1 MNELIIKGKKSKEV
15 SFILGNLSTGEKNK
29 GLNTMADFLVNNK
42 EEIINAN
49 KIDLQAAVEKGTSKS
64 MLDRLTLNEERIEGM
79 ANGLRQVAVLPD
91 PVGEVLGMWNRPN
104 GLQIGQ
110 KRVPLG
116 VIGIIYEARPN
127 VTSDAAGLCFKAGN
141 TVILRGGSEAINS
154 NKAIVKVLRAGL
166 KAINLPEDAIQLV
179 EDTSREVATE
189 MMKLKEYIDV
199 LIPRGGAGLIQAVV
213 KNATVPVI
221 ETGTGNCHIYVDEY
235 ADFEMAK
242 NIVLNAKTSRP
253 SVIQA
258 VVKNATVPVIET
270 GTGNCHIYVDE
281 YADFEMAKNIV
292 LNAKTSRPSVCN
304 ASVCNAAE
312 KLLVHE
318 KIAKEFMPIILNE
331 LKEKKVEIRGDE
343 SAIAYDSSI
352 IKANDEEWYN
362 EYLDYIIGVKIVR
375 DIDEAINLINHFGSG
390 HSEAIVTKDYA
401 NSQKFLQKVDAAAV
415 YVNASTRFT
424 DGEEFGFG
432 AEIGIS
438 TQKLHARGPMGLKEL
453 TTIKYII
460 YGNGQIR

>member
-1 MNELIIKGKKSKEV
+1 MNELVNKGKKAKEV
-15 SFILGNLSTGEKNK
+15 SFILSNLSSLEKNN
-29 GLNTMADFLVNNK
+29 GLKAMANSLVSNK
-42 EEIINAN
+42 EEILKAN
-49 KIDLQAAVEKGTSKS
+49 KIDLQASMEKGTSKS
-64 MLDRLTLNEERIEGM
+64 MLDRLALTEERIEGM
-79 ANGLRQVAVLPD
+79 ANGLRQVVALPD
-91 PVGEVLGMWNRPN
+91 PIGEVLGMWTRPN
-104 GLQIGQ
+104 GLQVGQ

-141 TVILRGGSEAINS
+141 AVILRGGSEAINS
-154 NKAIVKVLRAGL
+154 NKAIVKVLREGL
-166 KAINLPEDAIQLV
+166 KSVGLPEDSIQLI

-189 MMKLKEYIDV
+189 MMKLNDYIDV

-242 NIVLNAKTSRP
+242 NIV
-253 SVIQA
+253 I
-258 VVKNATVPVIET
+258 
-270 GTGNCHIYVDE
+270 
-281 YADFEMAKNIV
+281 
-292 LNAKTSRPSVCN
+292 NAKTSRPSVCN
-304 ASVCNAAE
+304 AAE
-312 KLLVHE
+312 KLLVNE
-318 KIAKEFMPIILNE
+318 KIAKDFMPIILKA
-331 LKEKKVEIRGDE
+331 LRDKDVEIRGDK
-343 SAIAYDSSI
+343 SSIAYDSSI
-352 IKANDEEWYN
+352 KKANKEEWYN
-362 EYLDYIIGVKIVR
+362 EYLDYIIGVKVVN
-375 DIDEAINLINHFGSG
+375 DIDEAINIINHYGSG
-390 HSEAIVTKDYA
+390 HSEAIITKDYA